1 MTRPEV
7 CIYFSRDAQTEAPLR
22 QAAYRIASTAICQL
36 DIEDG
41 RWLCRLSAAGQGAIG
56 PEVLKE
62 RFLAV
67 LNDENLRE
75 QIESRTAPLRDVI
88 VALAFGA
95 LAREGGGAT

>member
-1 MTRPEV
+1 MTASDA
-7 CIYFSRDAQTEAPLR
+7 CLYFSRDAQAEAPLR
-22 QAAYRIASTAICQL
+22 HAAYRIAGTAICQL

-41 RWLCRLSAAGQGAIG
+41 RWLCRLSAAGQSAIG
-56 PEVLKE
+56 SEALKE

-95 LAREGGGAT
+95 LARQ